1 MKAFFKK
8 TAIIAA
14 ATATLCLPV
23 SAETVLRV
31 GHFPNISHAQA
42 LVAHRLSML
51 GKGWFEERLGKDV
64 KIQWMLFNAGPS
76 AMESI
81 FAGAVDITYVGP
93 NPAINAFA
101 KTRGRDIRIL
111 AGAADGGASL
121 VVNPKLGLKEPKD
134 FKGKSIGT
142 PQLGNTQDVACRAWL
157 IDNGVKVTLISGEA
171 RVIPTANPEQLLL
184 FKRGDLDAVWTVEP
198 WVTRLEQDAGGK
210 IFLEQKEAV
219 TTILVTNNKTLK
231 NHAELVKKFVAA
243 HKELTEWINK
253 NPVEAQKLALEAL
266 DALMGGASISKELVA
281 AAWPRLI
288 FTSEVNHKE
297 LEKFV
302 EDAYKC
308 GFLRNKLDIKNI
320 FADQNKK

>member
-14 ATATLCLPV
+14 AAATLCLPV

-101 KTRGRDIRIL
+101 KTRGRRRRRGV
-111 AGAADGGASL
+111 AGRKPQTWAKRAE
-121 VVNPKLGLKEPKD
+121 GL
-134 FKGKSIGT
+134 
-142 PQLGNTQDVACRAWL
+142 
-157 IDNGVKVTLISGEA
+157 
-171 RVIPTANPEQLLL
+171 
-184 FKRGDLDAVWTVEP
+184 
-198 WVTRLEQDAGGK
+198 
-210 IFLEQKEAV
+210 
-219 TTILVTNNKTLK
+219 
-231 NHAELVKKFVAA
+231 
-243 HKELTEWINK
+243 
-253 NPVEAQKLALEAL
+253 
-266 DALMGGASISKELVA
+266 
-281 AAWPRLI
+281 
-288 FTSEVNHKE
+288 
-297 LEKFV
+297 
-302 EDAYKC
+302 
-308 GFLRNKLDIKNI
+308 
-320 FADQNKK
+320 

>member
-14 ATATLCLPV
+14 AAATLCLPV

-134 FKGKSIGT
+134 LRQKHRNPAARQYTGRCMPRVAHRQRCESHAHIGRS
-142 PQLGNTQDVACRAWL
+142 A
-157 IDNGVKVTLISGEA
+157 
-171 RVIPTANPEQLLL
+171 
-184 FKRGDLDAVWTVEP
+184 GDS
-198 WVTRLEQDAGGK
+198 
-210 IFLEQKEAV
+210 
-219 TTILVTNNKTLK
+219 
-231 NHAELVKKFVAA
+231 H
-243 HKELTEWINK
+243 
-253 NPVEAQKLALEAL
+253 
-266 DALMGGASISKELVA
+266 
-281 AAWPRLI
+281 
-288 FTSEVNHKE
+288 SES
-297 LEKFV
+297 
-302 EDAYKC
+302 
-308 GFLRNKLDIKNI
+308 
-320 FADQNKK
+320 